1 MTAVRVALDAN
12 VLVALVDSRDKW
24 HPLAVALRDVLMD
37 QHMSLIYFDCVVN
50 ETVGVI
56 ARRAEEQRR
65 SEQFGELLDDLS
77 RYIPS
82 AYITWISR
90 EGERLHHQVLTM
102 CRSHGG
108 RLNYNDALMALFC
121 REQGVRWLVS
131 FDRDFDEVAWL
142 ERLSDPEQVR
152 ALAQGF

>member
-1 MTAVRVALDAN
+1 M
-12 VLVALVDSRDKW
+12 
-24 HPLAVALRDVLMD
+24 
-37 QHMSLIYFDCVVN
+37 
-50 ETVGVI
+50 I

-142 ERLSDPEQVR
+142 ERLSDPKQVR